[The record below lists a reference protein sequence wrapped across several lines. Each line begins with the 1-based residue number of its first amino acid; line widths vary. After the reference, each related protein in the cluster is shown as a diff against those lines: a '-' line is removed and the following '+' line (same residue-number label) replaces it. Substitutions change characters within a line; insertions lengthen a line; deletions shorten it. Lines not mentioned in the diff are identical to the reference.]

1 MTGNETVNLFIFKGL
16 NEEIR
21 NMTKNSKIAGIV
33 LGSIFAATALT
44 AANDAMALDVGQCLP
59 MAQMNQALIADGQ
72 RTLIIGDRVAIN
84 NSTASNTGLVV
95 NRWVNTVTS
104 NVDGSLGYQLEGDKP
119 RAETS
124 NQVCVAAKLTNIQLL
139 DARANE
145 VPKEAYLGGRFEQTI
160 NNAASAGFRPM
171 LISDT
176 VFNNGTINRNGLP
189 IIVMGKLS
197 ERFGSIS
204 AYKPS
209 GNLEMLVQYQN
220 LDYTPVALQRLA
232 SNPQNIT
239 LTGLNK

>member
-1 MTGNETVNLFIFKGL
+1 MASGSNKLKSFFGAA
-16 NEEIR
+16 
-21 NMTKNSKIAGIV
+21 IA
-33 LGSIFAATALT
+33 LGTMT
-44 AANDAMALDVGQCLP
+44 AANDAMALEAGQCLP
-59 MAQMNQALIADGQ
+59 MAQMNEALKADGQ

-104 NVDGSLGYQLEGDKP
+104 NADGSLGYQLEGDRP
-119 RAETS
+119 RAEMS
-124 NQVCVAAKLTNIQLL
+124 NQVCVRAKLTNVRLL
-139 DARANE
+139 DARADVIPE
-145 VPKEAYLGGRFEQTI
+145 EAYLGGTFEQTI
-160 NNAASAGFRPM
+160 NNAAASGFRPM

-176 VFNNGTINRNGLP
+176 VFKNGSTNRNGLP

-220 LDYTPVALQRLA
+220 LDYTPTALQRLA
-232 SNPQNIT
+232 SNAQTIA
-239 LTGLNK
+239 LAELKK